1 MKKITITYW
10 ILTGILAAFMTYSAV
25 ASIMMLQSGVT
36 LMHVHL
42 GYPEYIIPF
51 LGVAKLLGSIAIVVP
66 GLPHLKE
73 WAYAGFTFDVAGA
86 TYSFIKSGDPVS
98 QWIFMIVFLALIAGS
113 YIFWHKKQKAQ
124 GKAIGD

>member
-1 MKKITITYW
+1 MKKVTITYW

-51 LGVAKLLGSIAIVVP
+51 LGVAKLLGAIAIVVP
-66 GLPHLKE
+66 GFPRLKE